1 MLGFLT
7 NLRDIKSSLVSGM
20 ILLFIIW
27 LVFGN
32 ALVKVPN
39 DDSVTGNLTRLVSYL
54 GTAGTLAVLVFI
66 AYVVGMIATT
76 HAWLDVVEG
85 RSGGKIANTVSKP
98 NATRF
103 NKFLADL
110 AEGSDKIASQEDVI
124 KVLKIEND
132 PKFRLIPG
140 LPNAGHRHRELV
152 KQLPPYIENYVQSDL
167 KVLAAQLHSKRDKT
181 WEKYEKA
188 SSEANFRAS
197 MVIPLILM
205 TFALGW
211 RMATEGNFPLIFAMI
226 GVMIAVEIA
235 LVIKAIAKRKEANEE
250 IIHAILIGDIDVPPI
265 TTIKAVS
272 GQ

>member
-1 MLGFLT
+1 
-7 NLRDIKSSLVSGM
+7 M
-20 ILLFIIW
+20 ILLFTVW

-39 DDSVTGNLTRLVSYL
+39 DDSVTGNLTRIVSYL
-54 GTAGTLAVLVFI
+54 GTPGTLAVLVFI

-103 NKFLADL
+103 NKFLEDL
-110 AEGSDKIASQEDVI
+110 AEGSDKVASPEDVI
-124 KVLKIEND
+124 KVLKLENE

-140 LPNAGHRHRELV
+140 LPDAGHRHRELV

-167 KVLAAQLHSKRDKT
+167 KVLAAQLHSKHDKT

-211 RMATEGNFPLIFAMI
+211 RMATEGNLPLMFAMIGVMI

-235 LVIKAIAKRKEANEE
+235 LVLKAIAKRKEANEE

-265 TTIKAVS
+265 TTIKGVS